1 MSSNFRDFFNNL
13 LLEEQNKIIDM
24 VDKSAK
30 AQYAKMQLKSPKS
43 SKTKLQKVSKPN
55 VVNTV
60 NIYEIPDTI
69 RTYGIKIKH
78 TKLLDD
84 EVEIELFNL
93 DDVDN
98 TLKILKNLGI
108 KSYNLDKF
116 NNLVITIK
124 V

>member
-24 VDKSAK
+24 VDKGAK

-43 SKTKLQKVSKPN
+43 SKTKPQKVSKPN
-55 VVNTV
+55 VANTV

-124 V
+124 G

>member
-24 VDKSAK
+24 VDKGAK
-30 AQYAKMQLKSPKS
+30 AQYTKMQLKSPKS
-43 SKTKLQKVSKPN
+43 SKTKSQKVSKPS

-84 EVEIELFNL
+84 EVEIELFDL

-98 TLKILKNLGI
+98 ALKILKKLGI
-108 KSYNLDKF
+108 KSYKF

-124 V
+124 G

>member
-1 MSSNFRDFFNNL
+1 MSSNFRNFFNNL

-24 VDKSAK
+24 VDKGAK

-43 SKTKLQKVSKPN
+43 SKTKSQKVSKPN

-108 KSYNLDKF
+108 KSYKF

-124 V
+124 G

>member
-1 MSSNFRDFFNNL
+1 MSSNFRNFFNNL

-24 VDKSAK
+24 VDKGAK

-43 SKTKLQKVSKPN
+43 SKTKLQEASKPN
-55 VVNTV
+55 VTNTV
-60 NIYEIPDTI
+60 NIYEIPNTI
-69 RTYGIKIKH
+69 RTHGIKIKH

-98 TLKILKNLGI
+98 TLKILKKLGI

-124 V
+124 G